1 MLNNT
6 KELTL
11 FDEFD
16 FIEKIE
22 TLMSGYESAEV
33 EFKSAKEVFLVVCG
47 KLTLRLQTRKE
58 VSLSWV

>member
-1 MLNNT
+1 MQDKT

-22 TLMSGYESAEV
+22 TLMNGYESAEV
-33 EFKSAKEVFLVVCG
+33 EFKSAKGE
-47 KLTLRLQTRKE
+47 
-58 VSLSWV
+58 LS